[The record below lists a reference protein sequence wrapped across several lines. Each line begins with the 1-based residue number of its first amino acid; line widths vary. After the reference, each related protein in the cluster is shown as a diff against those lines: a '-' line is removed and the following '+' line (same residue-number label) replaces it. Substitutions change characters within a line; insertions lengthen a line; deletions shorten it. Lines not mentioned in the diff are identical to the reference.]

1 MSNGPN
7 VYFESNEPNIC
18 FESNGHKLHFDFSKG
33 ANYPKSRSLGFIGGG
48 GEAERGNDILINR

>member
-1 MSNGPN
+1 MSKRPN

-33 ANYPKSRSLGFIGGG
+33 ANYPKSRSLGFIGGAG
-48 GEAERGNDILINR
+48 GLKEVMIY

>member
-18 FESNGHKLHFDFSKG
+18 FESNGHKLHFEFSKG
-33 ANYPKSRSLGFIGGG
+33 ANYTKSRSLGFIGGG
-48 GEAERGNDILINR
+48 GGLKGVMIY